1 MTGWRWPRFGTGGG
15 DGAIVQSFWHGAPLT
30 PYERLSIKSF
40 LDCGHRYRL
49 FAYRPD
55 LIAPE
60 GCEIADAAEI
70 LPEDRVFF
78 YKRGAGAGSVA
89 AFANLFRY
97 KLLFERGGWW
107 VDTDVVCQTRRLP
120 AARYVFGY
128 EPDGTVNNAVLK
140 CPRRA
145 RLMRRCMD
153 AAIAKGDDIR
163 WGESGPQLLSR
174 VVAEER
180 LERFVRD
187 SRAFYPY
194 NWPEAER
201 ALDPRHAFR
210 LEALCVNAT
219 FVHLWNEILRRA
231 GIDKTAPPPEGSYLA
246 GLFTRHAVTFDG

>member
-1 MTGWRWPRFGTGGG
+1 MSRANDTITVACPLVHNDSDEWNFRLRGIMTGWRWPKFGAGGD
-15 DGAIVQSFWHGAPLT
+15 DGAIVQSFWHGAPLS

-55 LIAPE
+55 LIVPE

-97 KLLFERGGWW
+97 KLLFERGGWR

-120 AARYVFGY
+120 AARYGFGT
-128 EPDGTVNNAVLK
+128 PGARIRAAAPVPARGRAGDRLA
-140 CPRRA
+140 PR
-145 RLMRRCMD
+145 
-153 AAIAKGDDIR
+153 I
-163 WGESGPQLLSR
+163 
-174 VVAEER
+174 
-180 LERFVRD
+180 
-187 SRAFYPY
+187 
-194 NWPEAER
+194 
-201 ALDPRHAFR
+201 
-210 LEALCVNAT
+210 ALCVNAT
-219 FVHLWNEILRRA
+219 FVHLWNEMLRRA

-246 GLFTRHAVTFDG
+246 GLFARHAVTFDG